1 MPGPLTPEDLLAL
14 WNSVTDAGWS
24 QPIREAGSGEGYEVI
39 EQAAEMFGAV
49 ATASDTSAQELFV
62 LPHSGQTNL
71 PASGAAFATA
81 TVTLERTA
89 RFHLALVLDPGVVKV
104 EHIAT
109 DFGELGAVAVKTN
122 RRYGLA
128 SRLTLGPGEAGPQ
141 DRDVRAEKPG
151 SGHNQPLAGTLT
163 GFFEPAAG
171 LGNDSASIEPG
182 PGTHRLR
189 SANKADAPV
198 HQMIGLQVEMLAGA
212 NIGQVRR
219 AVGYLAPESGDAG
232 SLLLAPTAVLAV
244 SSIVGAW
251 ETDELVTQSNGATGL
266 FRRLHRGRLV
276 IDGDGLIEFVT
287 GTITGSTSGTTATVD
302 VVEQGQ
308 LMTAEA
314 GTVTWVTLSYERD
327 LGMTCTNVA
336 RPSGGRDASL
346 DLLGQERGK
355 FRGPEEQDDSY
366 RLRVAQPLDTVSP
379 GAVVRAANRALAQY
393 GAEATLR
400 EVGTLAFPGFFHDA
414 GDSYDLDAFAVTG
427 SASGIFV
434 DGELVVQDPNS
445 GGAAAVGR
453 AQVRSPGVAP
463 GTVLPAGVLLGVAG
477 IQTAQPFVSG
487 FPIFGLSSSSH
498 VALPSFS
505 GGPVP
510 GDELRVSLDY
520 DEFRGF
526 MLIDAPIAGLGEFG
540 IAYDAGPN
548 NAYDAAP
555 YLAFYDGFAL
565 TSAVGLRTVWQA
577 VDEVRAG
584 GVGFDV
590 RAVAS
595 A

>member
-14 WNSVTDAGWS
+14 WDSVTDSGWS
-24 QPIREAGSGEGYEVI
+24 QPIKEAGSGEGYEVI

-49 ATASDTSAQELFV
+49 AEASDTSAQELFV
-62 LPHSGQTNL
+62 LPHSGQTDL
-71 PASGAAFATA
+71 PASGAAFASA

-89 RFHLALVLDPGVVKV
+89 RFSLALVLDPSVVKV
-104 EHIAT
+104 EHVAT
-109 DFGELGAVAVKTN
+109 DFGELGAVLVKTN
-122 RRYGLA
+122 RRYGLTT
-128 SRLTLGPGEAGPQ
+128 RLTLGPGEAGPQ
-141 DRDVRAEKPG
+141 DRTARAEKPG
-151 SGHNQPLAGTLT
+151 SGHNHPLEGTLT
-163 GFFEPAAG
+163 GFYEPAAG
-171 LGNDSASIEPG
+171 LGNDGASIEPG
-182 PGTHRLR
+182 AGTHRLR

-198 HQMIGLQVEMLAGA
+198 HQMIGLQVELLAGA

-219 AVGYLAPESGDAG
+219 VVGYLAPESGDAG

-244 SSIVGAW
+244 SSVVGTF
-251 ETDELVTQSNGATGL
+251 ETDELVTMPNGAAGL
-266 FRRLHRGRLV
+266 FRRLHNGRLV
-276 IDGDGLIEFVT
+276 VDGDGLVEFDT
-287 GTITGSTSGTTATVD
+287 ADTITGSSSGATATVD
-302 VVEQGQ
+302 VVEMGQ

-327 LGMTCTNVA
+327 LGLTSTNA
-336 RPSGGRDASL
+336 AKPSGGRDASL
-346 DLLGQERGK
+346 DALGQERGK
-355 FRGPEEQDDSY
+355 FRGPEEGDDSY

-379 GAVVRAANRALAQY
+379 GAIVRAANRALAQY
-393 GAEATLR
+393 GAEAVLR
-400 EVGTLAFPGFFHDA
+400 EVGTLAFPGFYFDT

-427 SASGIFV
+427 APAGFF

-477 IQTAQPFVSG
+477 IQTQQAFLSG
-487 FPIFGLSSSSH
+487 FPIFGLTSSSS
-498 VALPSFS
+498 VALPTFS

-520 DEFRGF
+520 PEFRGF
-526 MLIDAPIAGLGEFG
+526 LLIDAPIAGLGEFG
-540 IAYDAGPN
+540 IAYDAGPS
-548 NAYDAAP
+548 NAYDAQP

-565 TSAVGLRTVWQA
+565 TSAVGLRTVWQS

-584 GVGFDV
+584 GVGFDI
-590 RAVAS
+590 RAVSS